1 MEGFK
6 SNTKMQCFK
15 EGGSVKYESRKEHK
29 EEMSA
34 DVAKD
39 KALVKKA
46 FKIHDTQSHEGEK
59 TNLSKLRKGGRAK
72 KDCGTVKKYKT
83 GGSVE
88 NAYGA
93 KKTDKDIKDIA
104 NSKNQKPKML
114 CGGSS
119 VSKMAEGGQPGA
131 TEAQQKFYDK
141 NKAAAKKKEAEA
153 DYEAFGSRGD
163 AARKGMAEGRMDA
176 LGNPYKK
183 GGGIK
188 KCATGG
194 SLKEVDVQENPGLAK
209 LPTDVRN
216 KMGYMRSGG
225 KAKKMNTGGTCS

>member
-6 SNTKMQCFK
+6 SNPKMQCFK
-15 EGGSVKYESRKEHK
+15 EGGQVKYETRKEHK

-39 KALVKKA
+39 KAIVKKA

-72 KDCGTVKKYKT
+72 KECGTVKKYKT

-104 NSKNQKPKML
+104 NSKRQKPKML
-114 CGGSS
+114 CGGGKSY
-119 VSKMAEGGQPGA
+119 ADGGEVKDPQA
-131 TEAQQKFYDK
+131 LTDK
-141 NKAAAKKKEAEA
+141 IAREENLADRELVMGPLRAAKNAAKKFMGMGAVSDKEREIVGKAVA
-153 DYEAFGSRGD
+153 PSAPVNQSSGTF
-163 AARKGMAEGRMDA
+163 
-176 LGNPYKK
+176 NKK
-183 GGGIK
+183 
-188 KCATGG
+188 
-194 SLKEVDVQENPGLAK
+194 
-209 LPTDVRN
+209 R
-216 KMGYMRSGG
+216 GG
-225 KAKKMNTGGTCS
+225 KVC